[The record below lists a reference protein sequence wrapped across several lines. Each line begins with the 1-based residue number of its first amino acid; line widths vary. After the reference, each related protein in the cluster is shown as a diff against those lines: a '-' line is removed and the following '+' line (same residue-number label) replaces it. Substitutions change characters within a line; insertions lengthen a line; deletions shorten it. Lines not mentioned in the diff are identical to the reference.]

1 MTEEKD
7 EKPVLKDVST
17 TRHASRYFIIGVLIT
32 LFNFGL
38 YTLIA
43 RFIINNNDL
52 LWLATLISS
61 TISTIVAYILHS
73 RITWKERNPGKL
85 GIYKFFIWNFLFAF
99 TIGPFCTWV
108 FGLITP
114 LYEFA
119 YNISSAIH
127 LPFDFEFVQ
136 STGVFVLTA
145 IVTMIL
151 NFIFYD
157 KFIFGKKKA
166 AKEEEKE

>member
-1 MTEEKD
+1 MNRG
-7 EKPVLKDVST
+7 LKFVIVG
-17 TRHASRYFIIGVLIT
+17 IILTIT
-32 LFNFGL
+32 QYLF
-38 YTLIA
+38 YTFLVHVI
-43 RFIINNNDL
+43 FNNNDL

-166 AKEEEKE
+166 TKEEEKE